1 MALNTAAV
9 ITHLKSLIKP
19 LILSSSLKGDWS
31 WKNLRRRCVKGDS
44 SLLTSEL
51 RSQLFPWFPAKRGKP
66 SAIVRDGFQWCN
78 IWRLHRFKRKILSLT
93 QSLAQKSRPKT
104 SPAASIT
111 DPESSAPLQGT
122 SVRHA
127 METRQQQ
134 QLVLEQNRRIW
145 IDHGVS
151 VTAAIFFSFLIR
163 TLAALFSCTLNL
175 RICLCTHAKPC
186 RGFSYLSF
194 STSLTSESTRSVSQR
209 NRFHECVTYVS
220 MRRQGFD
227 LGLVN
232 QICQDNSDGSSTSEN
247 QNRRS
252 VEREKPPGWE
262 TCLPQ
267 SPLYSDPF

>member
-31 WKNLRRRCVKGDS
+31 GKNLRRRCVKGDS

-122 SVRHA
+122 SVLHA

-145 IDHGVS
+145 IDQGVS

-209 NRFHECVTYVS
+209 NRFHECVAYVS

-227 LGLVN
+227 LGWIIHVWEPK
-232 QICQDNSDGSSTSEN
+232 QKICWTRKAARMRDVFAPKPTVFRSFLDH
-247 QNRRS
+247 RR
-252 VEREKPPGWE
+252 
-262 TCLPQ
+262 
-267 SPLYSDPF
+267 